1 MTRKGCDSATEPTL
15 SQAQGAKGTGIVW
28 WGFYISGPGAD
39 HNWSQAGTTALQQ
52 AGLIPLP
59 IYVPVIAGG
68 KIASQA
74 PENDAEAFIE
84 GYHSRGV
91 DGAGAL
97 DTEASMRGDPWTA
110 EYEKRFIQ
118 KMGLLGQLGI
128 TYAGGFTLQQPP
140 SATYRWWIISS
151 PAPGPTECYQSGQGD
166 VAGVSVDFDFAGDQF
181 PLAHF
186 GYEPG
191 SLPIVEDDMF
201 IKESDGQVYQLIY
214 GGADSYWRQVP
225 SAQAATIPTS
235 QVISD
240 DGGWLSL
247 WKVGAQ

>member
-1 MTRKGCDSATEPTL
+1 MTRKGCDSAMELSL
-15 SQAQGAKGTGIVW
+15 SQAQGAKGAGIVW

-39 HNWSQAGTTALQQ
+39 HNWSETGTTALEQ
-52 AGLIPLP
+52 AGLLPVP
-59 IYVPVIAGG
+59 IYVPAMVSGR
-68 KIASQA
+68 IASQA
-74 PENDAEAFIE
+74 PETDAETFVAS
-84 GYHSRGV
+84 YHSRGI

-118 KMGLLGQLGI
+118 KMGLLGQAGI
-128 TYAGGFTLQQPP
+128 TYAGGFTLEQPP

-151 PAPGPTECYQSGQGD
+151 QLPEATECYQSGQGD
-166 VAGVSVDFDFAGDQF
+166 VEGVSVDFDFAGDQF

-186 GYEPG
+186 GYQPG
-191 SLPIVEDDMF
+191 DILIMEDDMF
-201 IKESDGQVYQLIY
+201 IKETNGDVYQLIY
-214 GGADSYWRQVP
+214 GGTDSYWRALP
-225 SAQAATIPTS
+225 AAQAATIPAS